1 MHQLVTI
8 LRCITPHSDKVKIS
22 IESVP
27 ILIQSPSLP
36 KLVVRFFRTEEGREP
51 VREWLKALPEAE
63 RKQLG
68 QEIRTVQ
75 FGWPVGMPLVRK
87 LQPGLW
93 EVRVRL
99 ANRIARVLFTV
110 IDDVAVLVHGF
121 IKQGQKTPQG
131 DLELAARPV
140 RLVRQSG

>member
-1 MHQLVTI
+1 
-8 LRCITPHSDKVKIS
+8 
-22 IESVP
+22 
-27 ILIQSPSLP
+27 LIQSPSLP

-63 RKQLG
+63 RKRLG

-121 IKQGQKTPQG
+121 IKQGQKTPQD
-131 DLELAARPV
+131 DLELAARRA

>member
-1 MHQLVTI
+1 
-8 LRCITPHSDKVKIS
+8 
-22 IESVP
+22 
-27 ILIQSPSLP
+27 LIQSSSLP

-121 IKQGQKTPQG
+121 IKQGQKTPQD
-131 DLELAARPV
+131 DLELAARRA